1 MLMSK
6 IYKLYATVYKEKI
19 DLLDKQV
26 EQANLEL
33 EKRTESFNKH
43 LDNLRQNPADALV
56 LSLID
61 RSLLSV

>member
-1 MLMSK
+1 MSK

-26 EQANLEL
+26 KQAKREL
-33 EKRTESFNKH
+33 ENRTESFNKH
-43 LDNLRQNPADALV
+43 LDNLRQNPANALV

-61 RSLLSV
+61 RSLFSV

>member
-1 MLMSK
+1 MSK

-26 EQANLEL
+26 EQAKLEL
-33 EKRTESFNKH
+33 ESRTGSFNKS
-43 LDNLRQNPADALV
+43 LDQLKQNPASALV

>member
-1 MLMSK
+1 MSK

-26 EQANLEL
+26 EQAKLEL
-33 EKRTESFNKH
+33 ESRTGSFNQS
-43 LDNLRQNPADALV
+43 LDQLKQNPASALV